1 MTKAIYRREH
11 QVLIKLLRTIRENA
25 DLTQSECSLA
35 LGRPQSFMSDVEKG
49 SRRLDLIQLRDL
61 CAVLGYTLPKFIDE
75 YEEALASSD

>member
-61 CAVLGYTLPKFIDE
+61 CAVLGYGLPQFINE
-75 YEEALASSD
+75 YEEALVAGE